1 MNEKSMME
9 FKVDLSGRMAS
20 NKGWLEEDC
29 GIGEIESN
37 GRMIALVLK
46 TTLEEGKTKKKAIFC
61 H

>member
-1 MNEKSMME
+1 
-9 FKVDLSGRMAS
+9 MAS

-46 TTLEEGKTKKKAIFC
+46 ATLEEGKTKKKAIFC